1 MPSGCSC
8 LAGYSGEITASGT
21 FEMKRCAKSLV
32 FFSAQ
37 TYGWVQ
43 KDGQMDVGGRSS
55 DSSEFFFWLGKV
67 MASFVG

>member
-8 LAGYSGEITASGT
+8 LAGYSGEITASST
-21 FEMKRCAKSLV
+21 FEMKRCANSLV

-37 TYGWVQ
+37 TYGWVH
-43 KDGQMDVGGRSS
+43 KDGQMDVGGEVLTAASS
-55 DSSEFFFWLGKV
+55 FFWLGKV

>member
-1 MPSGCSC
+1 

-21 FEMKRCAKSLV
+21 FEMKRCANSLG

-43 KDGQMDVGGRSS
+43 KDAQMDVGGRSS
-55 DSSEFFFWLGKV
+55 DSSEFFFL
-67 MASFVG
+67 VGESDG